1 MQYPAT
7 ALLVLVPVGHAALM
21 RVDSAFGLLHPRGG
35 MIMPGI
41 SMALACAAIRMT
53 GRSSRVRE
61 PSVRFQWAAA
71 GWIWLVV

>member
-1 MQYPAT
+1 
-7 ALLVLVPVGHAALM
+7 
-21 RVDSAFGLLHPRGG
+21 
-35 MIMPGI
+35 MPGI

-71 GWIWLVV
+71 GWIWLVVQAGAIAYLYFRAIGA